1 MSKLKIALLALSV
14 PVSFSSVAGMQD
26 DLFTPEKVSA
36 GINLGTLSGQ
46 TKERVYNPEEG
57 GRKVSQ
63 LNWKYNNAAVVKGSF
78 DWDFMPR
85 ISLGA
90 SGWTT
95 LASRGGNMNDYDWT
109 SETQKE
115 WTDHSSHPDTR
126 LNYAN
131 EFDVNMKGWLFNEPD
146 WRLGVM
152 AGYQESRYSF
162 NAKGGSYSYEN
173 GEYTGDF
180 PRDLTVIG
188 YQQRFKMPYIGLT
201 GDYRYNNFEASGTF
215 KYSGWV
221 HSSDNDEHYLTSTTF
236 KDNVHNQNYYSL
248 SGSLGY
254 YVTDNAKVYVEGVWS
269 RVTNKKGDLAA
280 YNYGDNTTD
289 NVAGGS
295 GIENYS
301 FMTTAGLKY
310 TF

>member
-1 MSKLKIALLALSV
+1 MTKFKVALLALSV
-14 PVSFSSVAGMQD
+14 PVTFSSVAGMQD
-26 DLFTPEKVSA
+26 DIFTPEKVSA
-36 GINLGTLSGQ
+36 GINLGALSGQ
-46 TKERVYNPEEG
+46 TKERVYAPEEG

-63 LNWKYNNAAVVKGSF
+63 LNWKYNNAAILKGSM
-78 DWDFMPR
+78 DWDLMPR

-95 LASRGGNMNDYDWT
+95 LASRGGNMNDYDWE
-109 SETQKE
+109 SSSQKE
-115 WTDHSSHPDTR
+115 WTDHSSHPNTQ

-131 EFDVNMKGWLFNEPD
+131 EFDVNAKGWLFNEPE
-146 WRLGVM
+146 WRIGVL

-162 NAKGGSYSYEN
+162 NAKGGSYSYDN

-188 YQQRFKMPYIGLT
+188 YKQRFKMPYIGLT
-201 GDYRYNNFEASGTF
+201 GNYRFNNFEASGAF
-215 KYSGWV
+215 KYSAWV
-221 HSSDNDEHYLTSTTF
+221 NSSDNDEHYLTSTTF
-236 KDNVHNQNYYSL
+236 KGKVHNQNYYSL
-248 SGSLGY
+248 AGSLGY
-254 YVTDNAKVYVEGVWS
+254 YVNDNTKIYIEGVWS
-269 RVTNKKGDLAA
+269 RVTNKKGDLAE
-280 YNYGDNTTD
+280 YNYGENTND
-289 NVAGGS
+289 SVAGGS